1 MSIVHFRLKYESSFL
16 IKHCSTYDASYLL
29 TKYCDLISGFFPEGE
44 TCDLPMGPGRYGGD
58 PLVSTHMHIFW
69 ILEAITMAS
78 IFKQKQVCLTL
89 G

>member
-1 MSIVHFRLKYESSFL
+1 MTIDLLTLPYVHFRLKYESSFL

-58 PLVSTHMHIFW
+58 PLVSTHMHTFW
-69 ILEAITMAS
+69 
-78 IFKQKQVCLTL
+78 KP
-89 G
+89 

>member
-1 MSIVHFRLKYESSFL
+1 MESA

-58 PLVSTHMHIFW
+58 PLVSG
-69 ILEAITMAS
+69 IL
-78 IFKQKQVCLTL
+78 
-89 G
+89 